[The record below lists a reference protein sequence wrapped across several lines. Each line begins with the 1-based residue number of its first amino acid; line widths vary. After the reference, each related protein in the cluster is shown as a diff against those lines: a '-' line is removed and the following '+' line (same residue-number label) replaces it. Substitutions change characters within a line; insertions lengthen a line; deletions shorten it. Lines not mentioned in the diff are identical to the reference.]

1 MRYSTTLKKPED
13 RINSFLSAAGYL
25 ENELPTLY
33 RYLGDIAFGK
43 LSKELAMA
51 NPSKLNFSLVGALP
65 QYLKD
70 QRSFQHSPE
79 IYELACLEI
88 AVNQAFFSPELPI
101 LSVQQFNAIG
111 VQNFPKLKLQFVGS
125 AQLLTFEQN
134 TTSIW
139 AAIKCEERPPKP
151 HRLDEPQKV
160 LVWKQRGA
168 PRFRLLGAEEAIL
181 FLQFTQKLNVK
192 SAAKLLANSE
202 DVEPSIACTLNYV
215 RGWVDAELVARP
227 ATD

>member
-1 MRYSTTLKKPED
+1 
-13 RINSFLSAAGYL
+13 
-25 ENELPTLY
+25 
-33 RYLGDIAFGK
+33 
-43 LSKELAMA
+43 MA
-51 NPSKLNFSLVGALP
+51 NPSKLNVIVVNALP
-65 QYLKD
+65 QYLKH
-70 QRSFQHSPE
+70 QPSFQHSPE

-88 AVNQAFFSPELPI
+88 AANQAFLSPELPI
-101 LSVQQFNAIG
+101 LSAQQFDAIG
-111 VQNFPKLKLQFVGS
+111 VQNFPKLKIQFVGS

-139 AAIKCEERPPKP
+139 AAMKCEERPPKP

-168 PRFRLLGAEEAIL
+168 PRFRLLGTEEAML
-181 FLQFTQKLNVK
+181 FEQFRQKLNVK
-192 SAAKLLANSE
+192 SAAEFLTSPE
-202 DVEPSIACTLNYV
+202 DNEHSIARALNYV

>member
-1 MRYSTTLKKPED
+1 
-13 RINSFLSAAGYL
+13 
-25 ENELPTLY
+25 
-33 RYLGDIAFGK
+33 
-43 LSKELAMA
+43 MA
-51 NPSKLNFSLVGALP
+51 NPSKLNVTVVNALP
-65 QYLKD
+65 QYLKH
-70 QRSFQHSPE
+70 QPSFQHSPE

-88 AVNQAFFSPELPI
+88 AANQAFLSPELPI
-101 LSVQQFNAIG
+101 LSVQQFEAID
-111 VQNFPKLKLQFVGS
+111 VQNFPKLKIQFVQS

-139 AAIKCEERPPKP
+139 AAMKCEERPPKP

-181 FLQFTQKLNVK
+181 FEQFRQKLNVK
-192 SAAKLLANSE
+192 SAAKFLANPE
-202 DVEPSIACTLNYV
+202 DIEPSIAYALNYV